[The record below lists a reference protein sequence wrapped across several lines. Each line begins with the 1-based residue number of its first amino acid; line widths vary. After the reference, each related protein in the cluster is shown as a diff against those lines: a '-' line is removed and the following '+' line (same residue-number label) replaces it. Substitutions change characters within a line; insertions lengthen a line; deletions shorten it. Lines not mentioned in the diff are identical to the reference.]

1 MNHSETVNFIWNI
14 ANLIRDDFRRSKYPD
29 VILPFT
35 VLRRIDCV
43 LADSKENV
51 LAAYTRFKGQISD
64 EALDKQ
70 LRRASG
76 FAFYNTSQYDF
87 ERLHQDA
94 DAVADNLLNYING
107 FSPNMREV
115 IEKFDFYNTLSKLND
130 AGILYL
136 VLQEFKQID
145 LHPNRVNNTQMGTIF
160 EELIRKFNEASNENP
175 GEHFTPPDVVTLM
188 VDLLMAD
195 DSDFINTPHR
205 TVTVYDPCCGTGG
218 MLTKAKERI
227 LSQNSSA
234 HVHLFG
240 QEVNPETYAVCKS
253 DLYMKSEDGRDADNI
268 AFGSTLS
275 NDQHSSHRFNYVLA
289 NPPYG
294 KDWRKD
300 KADVESEA
308 ARQGSRFSPGLP
320 RSSDGQMLFL
330 LHMIARMHEK
340 PDDATTPAPHAR
352 MAVIMNGSPLFTGDA
367 GSGESQIRRYVLE
380 HDLLEAII
388 ALPESLFYN
397 TGIGTY
403 VWVLSTDKAAR
414 RKDKVQLIDATSYW
428 VSMRKSLGD
437 KRREISDAQIGQI
450 TALYRDFAASEHC
463 QIFERSAFGYRKI
476 QVERPL
482 RLNFAISEERLAR
495 LPEQSA
501 FTNLAKS
508 RKRNPEQKAAEE
520 AAGRQQQQAIL
531 TMLRRLNDDLFAATD
546 SPVGAHPRGRPD
558 SYPHGR
564 PDTHLR
570 HDPGQTHG
578 SAPTG
583 RLYKNRKTFMGQVNA
598 AAKASGIKLTAALRK
613 AIWQGLGEKDESAD
627 SCLDSKGNP
636 EADTDLR
643 DYERVPLGEDVN
655 DFLAR
660 EVTPYVPDAWINDS
674 YRDDADQ
681 QVGKVGYEINFNRYF
696 YEYTPPRPL
705 AEIEEEIKTREQRIV
720 ELLAQVT
727 GNGKPGL

>member
-43 LADSKENV
+43 LAPTKEKV
-51 LAAYTRFKGQISD
+51 LATHTRFKHEIAPD
-64 EALDKQ
+64 ALDKQ
-70 LRRASG
+70 LRRAAG
-76 FAFYNTSQYDF
+76 FAFYNTSHYDF
-87 ERLHQDA
+87 DRLHQDT
-94 DAVADNLLNYING
+94 DALADNLRNYING

-115 IEKFDFYNTLSKLND
+115 IEKFDFYNTLQKLD
-130 AGILYL
+130 SAGILFL

-145 LHPNRVNNTQMGTIF
+145 LHPDTVDNQQMGTIF

-188 VDLLMAD
+188 VDLLMAH

-227 LSQNSSA
+227 LVQNGSA

-240 QEVNPETYAVCKS
+240 QEVNPETYAICKS
-253 DLYMKSEDGRDADNI
+253 DLYMKSEDGKDADNI

-275 NDQHSSHRFNYVLA
+275 NDQHGSRRFNYVLA

-308 ARQGSRFSPGLP
+308 ARHGSRFSPGLP

-330 LHMIARMHEK
+330 LHMMARMHEK
-340 PDDATTPAPHAR
+340 PDDPTQPAPHSR

-380 HDLLEAII
+380 NDLLEAII

-403 VWVLSTDKAAR
+403 VWVLSTDKPEQR
-414 RKDKVQLIDATSYW
+414 RNKVQLIDATELW

-437 KRREISDAQIGQI
+437 KRREISDGQIAQI
-450 TALYRDFAASEHC
+450 TALYHDFAATEQC
-463 QIFERSAFGYRKI
+463 RIFERTDFGYRKI

-482 RLNFAISEERLAR
+482 RFNFQVNAERLAR
-495 LPEQSA
+495 LPAQSGFA
-501 FTNLAKS
+501 NLAKS
-508 RKRNPEQKAAEE
+508 KKRNPEQKAAEE
-520 AAGRQQQQAIL
+520 AAGRAQQEAVL
-531 TMLRRLNDDLFAATD
+531 AMLAKL
-546 SPVGAHPRGRPD
+546 
-558 SYPHGR
+558 
-564 PDTHLR
+564 PDT
-570 HDPGQTHG
+570 
-578 SAPTG
+578 
-583 RLYKNRKTFMGQVNA
+583 LYTNRDAFMKDVNR
-598 AAKASGIKLTAALRK
+598 AAKTADLKLTAALRK

-627 SCLDSKGNP
+627 MCRDSKGNLEP
-636 EADTDLR
+636 DTDLR
-643 DYERVPLGEDVN
+643 DHERVPLHEPVA

-660 EVTPYVPDAWINDS
+660 EVTPYVPDAWINEKYTDEQ
-674 YRDDADQ
+674 DQ

-696 YEYTPPRPL
+696 YTYTPPRPL
-705 AEIEEEIKTREQRIV
+705 AEIEADIKEREQRIMT
-720 ELLAQVT
+720 LLAQTT
-727 GNGKPGL
+727 GSEGATA